1 MKRIKKGDL
10 VRFRDHREDYGIKD
24 IALVLSV
31 YRGIPKELG
40 PKKPTKLCD
49 IVWQTGQLRGHVVRG
64 FFAREF
70 EVMDESR

>member
-1 MKRIKKGDL
+1 VKRIKKGDL
-10 VRFRDHREDYGIKD
+10 VRFRDHREDYGSSN

-31 YRGIPKELG
+31 YQGIPKELG
-40 PKKPTKLCD
+40 PNKPTKLCD
-49 IVWQTGQLRGHVVRG
+49 IVWQTGSSSGHIIRG

>member
-24 IALVLSV
+24 VALVLSV

-49 IVWQTGQLRGHVVRG
+49 IVWQTGSLNGHVIRG

-70 EVMDESR
+70 EVVDESR